1 MDKNKSQLNINN
13 LGIIVNPAAG
23 AGGVFIEGVASRA
36 ISKFR
41 DCRVIRPHPGEGRE
55 TTMAAVRA
63 IAFSVDA
70 ILVVGGDGTMSD
82 VAYSLFKA
90 GASTPILGIGAGS
103 TNAGP
108 LITVRGEELDKLDP
122 FALAV
127 HEVGGI
133 LASLDGKQVGI
144 GFNDV
149 VLGDTVLTTLEGRVV
164 QVSAAEFMKG
174 RKTLSP
180 PSKVGTTR
188 SEVRIEH
195 RGESPKPVHRGVF
208 GQFFAAPLE
217 ERYLGKGLARGTS
230 LASALGLPAGIAITS
245 EPLVNFSIGVEELL
259 FIEPIVT
266 KTASLRETD
275 TAVVTFLRE
284 GTCLNIDGNP
294 LALLGHDDEV
304 RMRYVPAASRVVKLV
319 KANY

>member
-1 MDKNKSQLNINN
+1 MDKNKSQLNINS

-23 AGGVFIEGVASRA
+23 VGGEFIEGVASRA

-41 DCRVIRPHPGEGRE
+41 DCHVIRPHIGEGRE

-103 TNAGP
+103 TNAGS
-108 LITVRGEELDKLDP
+108 LITVSGEELDKLDP
-122 FALAV
+122 FAFAV

-133 LASLDGKQVGI
+133 LAFVNGKQIGI

-149 VLGDTVLTTLEGRVV
+149 VLGDTVLTTLEGQVV
-164 QVSAAEFMKG
+164 QVSAAEFIKG
-174 RKTLSP
+174 KKTLSP
-180 PSKVGTTR
+180 PSKVGTTW
-188 SEVRIEH
+188 SEVHIEC

-217 ERYLGKGLARGTS
+217 ERYLGKGLAGGTS

-245 EPLVNFSIGVEELL
+245 EPLINFSIGVEELL
-259 FIEPIVT
+259 FLEPIVT
-266 KTASLRETD
+266 KTASLREED
-275 TAVVTFLRE
+275 TAVVTGLHE
-284 GTCLNIDGNP
+284 GTCLNVDGNP
-294 LALLGHDDEV
+294 LVLIGIDEEI
-304 RMRYVPAASRVVKLV
+304 RIHYVSAAARVL
-319 KANY
+319 KATH